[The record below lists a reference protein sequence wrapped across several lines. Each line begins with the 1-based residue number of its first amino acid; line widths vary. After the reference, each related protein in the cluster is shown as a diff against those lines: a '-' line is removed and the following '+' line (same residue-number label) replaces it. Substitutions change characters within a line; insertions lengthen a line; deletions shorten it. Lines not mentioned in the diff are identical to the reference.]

1 MVLCGYASVNH
12 ARFSGHVCPVL
23 KPVTKVIPMY
33 QQNQVNHRL
42 VRQFGRL
49 RYTASQLARIY
60 RRIFEHAQKEQ
71 GLPVQAQ
78 AYQWT
83 EVTRHRASTGR
94 ALLAVNE
101 AFKHVSP

>member
-23 KPVTKVIPMY
+23 KPVTKVIPMTEK
-33 QQNQVNHRL
+33 NQINWRL
-42 VRQFGRL
+42 VRQFKRL
-49 RYTASQLARIY
+49 HYTAAQLARIY
-60 RRIFEHAQKEQ
+60 RRVFEHAQKERR
-71 GLPVQAQ
+71 LPVQAQ

-83 EVTRHRASTGR
+83 EVTSHRASTGR

-101 AFKHVSP
+101 AYKEVTP